1 MTFFL
6 AFAIYAST
14 YFIETNQKFIDYNR
28 TTATPASTTA
38 PESIVPMSTFIT
50 LLTTSNFI
58 TTMDIYTSNIPL
70 TTTIPFPYTTAKFL
84 STDVACESVLGYC
97 PCSYDDN
104 CNCNCF
110 TDNLTTK
117 IIELKILK
125 PSVCKKKNN

>member
-14 YFIETNQKFIDYNR
+14 YFIETNQKFIDYNG
-28 TTATPASTTA
+28 TTAIPALNNA

-58 TTMDIYTSNIPL
+58 KTTYIYTSNLPL
-70 TTTIPFPYTTAKFL
+70 TTTILFPYTSTKFL
-84 STDVACESVLGYC
+84 STAVACESVLGYC
-97 PCSYDDN
+97 PCLYDDD

-110 TDNLTTK
+110 TDNLTPK
-117 IIELKILK
+117 IIELKTLK
-125 PSVCKKKNN
+125 PSVCKKKN